1 MRILDDTNMGGGGVV
16 VGVGTV
22 DLNIYISYSI
32 VLTRFS

>member
-1 MRILDDTNMGGGGVV
+1 MRILDDTNMGGGG
-16 VGVGTV
+16 GMGGGTV

>member
-1 MRILDDTNMGGGGVV
+1 MRILDDTNMGGG

>member
-1 MRILDDTNMGGGGVV
+1 MRILDGTNMWGGGG

-22 DLNIYISYSI
+22 DLNIYVSYSI

>member
-1 MRILDDTNMGGGGVV
+1 MRILDDTNMWGGG